1 MLYGLRQDGSSRSNK
16 ARVYTAGAL
25 QDVQM
30 RPAANSLMFTAN
42 KLSKPQPQLPLAPVQ
57 QSEYLPA
64 EHPTPPHPHTRS
76 RPLCPQTC

>member
-1 MLYGLRQDGSSRSNK
+1 MQEAGSRAAK
-16 ARVYTAGAL
+16 ARVYAAGAL

-57 QSEYLPA
+57 QSEYTYC
-64 EHPTPPHPHTRS
+64 HS
-76 RPLCPQTC
+76 NCK

>member
-1 MLYGLRQDGSSRSNK
+1 MYMAVHCVWQDGSSRSNK

-57 QSEYLPA
+57 QSECPA
-64 EHPTPPHPHTRS
+64 VRACLYVCMHV
-76 RPLCPQTC
+76 CMNVY

>member
-1 MLYGLRQDGSSRSNK
+1 MCCQDGSSRSNK

-25 QDVQM
+25 HDVQM

-57 QSEYLPA
+57 QSEYPPPRPA
-64 EHPTPPHPHTRS
+64 PPPS
-76 RPLCPQTC
+76 RPTLIRSLVLCLQMY